1 MFVTVIRVA
10 VVYVIVSISVRLMGK
25 RQLGDLHPAEFVI
38 TMLLSE
44 IAATSIADTGTSM
57 LRSLIALLM
66 LVSFEVI
73 SSFIALKSE
82 KYKKAVEGSPLIV
95 VKDGCVDR
103 IQLEK
108 MRMTSDDLYE
118 ALRQKDVFDI
128 TEVKYAIV
136 ETSGMLSVM
145 LKEEKK

>member
-10 VVYVIVSISVRLMGK
+10 VVYVIVSIGVRLMGK